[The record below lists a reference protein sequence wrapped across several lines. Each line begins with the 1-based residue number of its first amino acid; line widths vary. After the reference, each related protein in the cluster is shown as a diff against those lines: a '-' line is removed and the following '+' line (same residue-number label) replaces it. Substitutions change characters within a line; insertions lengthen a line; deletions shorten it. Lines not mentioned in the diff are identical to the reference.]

1 MEPVS
6 LTRWLVTAR
15 RKASSFTSGP
25 RSPESVIK
33 NSVGI
38 GMNPRL
44 IGVAGPLEGS
54 LCVLPEG
61 ELSIGRDAA
70 NQLSAG
76 DGSLS
81 RRHCVVRREGAKC
94 SVRDAGSRNGTRVNG
109 VPVDE
114 QQLMHGDQL
123 SVGSSVLMFLSEAES
138 TASWTNQVL
147 FEDTAELDGLAIQF
161 RKEKQVAR
169 RPEEIL
175 AGLPG
180 TPELTRYLQ
189 SLLKI
194 ATGIGG
200 IRDRESLQWQLLG
213 FLFDVLPAERGAV
226 LYFDK
231 TGEVESTAAWDRLR
245 GPEHAV
251 PISESLVRRVYAEK
265 SGLVAGDAA
274 VERSAEQGVGE
285 IPRARSVLCA
295 PMMIFG
301 ELLGAIYLERSGL
314 EGPFDD
320 AHLQVITAVG
330 SIAALALENLR
341 HWERLKEENQ
351 TLKAEVNLQHNM
363 VGISARMKEV
373 FEFVRRVAA
382 TDATVLIEG
391 ESGTGK
397 ELVARAIHHNSGRAE
412 NPFVAINCAAIAE
425 NLLESEL
432 FGHEKGSFTGA
443 SAQKK
448 GKIEMAEGGTLFL
461 DEVSELAPEL
471 QAKLL
476 RVLQERE
483 FERVG
488 GTRAIPLDTRL
499 IAATNK
505 KLSAAIEAGEFRK
518 DLYYRLNVVT
528 LTMPALRD
536 RVEDIPQLAEHFLS
550 KASRKCKTKMKQLS
564 EEAMACLVKYDWP
577 GNVRELENAIERAV
591 VLGSGNVVLPDDLP
605 EAVLEVGLTSPDGPA
620 KYYRSVKEMK
630 RQMIVQALQQA
641 HGSYLEAAKALG
653 IHPNS
658 LLRLMRNL
666 NVKASTK
673 AGQLP

>member
-1 MEPVS
+1 
-6 LTRWLVTAR
+6 
-15 RKASSFTSGP
+15 
-25 RSPESVIK
+25 
-33 NSVGI
+33 
-38 GMNPRL
+38 MNPRL

-61 ELSIGRDAA
+61 EVSIGRDSA
-70 NQLSAG
+70 NQLWAA

-81 RRHCVVRREGAKC
+81 RRHCAVRREGAKC
-94 SVRDAGSRNGTRVNG
+94 IVRDVGSRNGTLVNG
-109 VPVDE
+109 VPVEE
-114 QQLMHGDQL
+114 QQLEHGDQL
-123 SVGSSVLMFLSEAES
+123 SVGSSLLMFLSEAES
-138 TASWTNQVL
+138 AASGTNQVL
-147 FEDTAELDGLAIQF
+147 FEDTADLEALGIRLRQGENAP
-161 RKEKQVAR
+161 R
-169 RPEEIL
+169 RPEEIF
-175 AGLPG
+175 AELPA

-231 TGEVESTAAWDRLR
+231 TGEVESTAAWDRVR

-251 PISESLVRRVYAEK
+251 RVSESLVRRVYAEK
-265 SGLVAGDAA
+265 AGLVAGNALG
-274 VERSAEQGVGE
+274 EQGEKEGQDE
-285 IPRARSVLCA
+285 SPARSVLCV
-295 PMMIFG
+295 PITISG
-301 ELLGAIYLERSGL
+301 DVLGVIYLEGGRPGW
-314 EGPFDD
+314 PFDET
-320 AHLQVITAVG
+320 HLQVMTAVG
-330 SIAALALENLR
+330 SIAALALGNLR
-341 HWERLKEENQ
+341 HWERLREENQ
-351 TLKAEVNLQHNM
+351 ALRAVVNLEHNM
-363 VGISARMKEV
+363 VGTSARMKEV
-373 FEFVRRVAA
+373 FEFVRRVAR

-397 ELVARAIHHNSGRAE
+397 ELVARAVHRNSARAE
-412 NPFVAINCAAIAE
+412 NPFVAINCAAIVE

-432 FGHEKGSFTGA
+432 FGHEKGAFTGA
-443 SAQKK
+443 AGQKK
-448 GKIEMAEGGTLFL
+448 GRIEMAESGTLFL

-488 GTRAIPLDTRL
+488 GTRAIPLDIRV

-505 KLSAAIEAGEFRK
+505 KLLTAIEAGEFRK

-536 RVEDIPQLAEHFLS
+536 RIDDIPQLAQYFLS
-550 KASRKCKTKMKQLS
+550 KASRKCKTRIKELS
-564 EEAMACLVKYDWP
+564 DEAKACLVKYDWP

-591 VLGSGNVVLPDDLP
+591 VLGSGNVVLPEDLP
-605 EAVLEVGLTSPDGPA
+605 ETVLEGGWASADEPA
-620 KYYRSVKEMK
+620 KYHRSVKEMK
-630 RQMIVQALQQA
+630 RHTITQALQQA
-641 HGSYLEAAKALG
+641 HGSYLEAAKTLG

-666 NVKASTK
+666 SVKASVSK
-673 AGQLP
+673 E

>member
-1 MEPVS
+1 M
-6 LTRWLVTAR
+6 
-15 RKASSFTSGP
+15 
-25 RSPESVIK
+25 
-33 NSVGI
+33 
-38 GMNPRL
+38 
-44 IGVAGPLEGS
+44 
-54 LCVLPEG
+54 
-61 ELSIGRDAA
+61 
-70 NQLSAG
+70 
-76 DGSLS
+76 
-81 RRHCVVRREGAKC
+81 
-94 SVRDAGSRNGTRVNG
+94 
-109 VPVDE
+109 
-114 QQLMHGDQL
+114 
-123 SVGSSVLMFLSEAES
+123 
-138 TASWTNQVL
+138 
-147 FEDTAELDGLAIQF
+147 
-161 RKEKQVAR
+161 
-169 RPEEIL
+169 
-175 AGLPG
+175 
-180 TPELTRYLQ
+180 
-189 SLLKI
+189 
-194 ATGIGG
+194 
-200 IRDRESLQWQLLG
+200 
-213 FLFDVLPAERGAV
+213 
-226 LYFDK
+226 
-231 TGEVESTAAWDRLR
+231 
-245 GPEHAV
+245 
-251 PISESLVRRVYAEK
+251 
-265 SGLVAGDAA
+265 
-274 VERSAEQGVGE
+274 
-285 IPRARSVLCA
+285 
-295 PMMIFG
+295 
-301 ELLGAIYLERSGL
+301 
-314 EGPFDD
+314 
-320 AHLQVITAVG
+320 
-330 SIAALALENLR
+330 
-341 HWERLKEENQ
+341 
-351 TLKAEVNLQHNM
+351 
-363 VGISARMKEV
+363 
-373 FEFVRRVAA
+373 
-382 TDATVLIEG
+382 
-391 ESGTGK
+391 
-397 ELVARAIHHNSGRAE
+397 
-412 NPFVAINCAAIAE
+412 AINCAAIAE

-528 LTMPALRD
+528 LTMPPLRD

-605 EAVLEVGLTSPDGPA
+605 ETVLEFGWTSPDGPA

-630 RQMIVQALQQA
+630 RQMILQALQQA

>member
-1 MEPVS
+1 M
-6 LTRWLVTAR
+6 
-15 RKASSFTSGP
+15 
-25 RSPESVIK
+25 
-33 NSVGI
+33 
-38 GMNPRL
+38 
-44 IGVAGPLEGS
+44 
-54 LCVLPEG
+54 CVLPEG
-61 ELSIGRDAA
+61 EVSIGRDAA
-70 NQLSAG
+70 NQLWAE

-94 SVRDAGSRNGTRVNG
+94 SVRDVGSRNGTRVNG

-114 QQLMHGDQL
+114 QQLEHWDQL
-123 SVGSSVLMFLSEAES
+123 SVGSSLLVFLETES
-138 TASWTNQVL
+138 AAAGTNQVL
-147 FEDTAELDGLAIQF
+147 FEDTAKFEGLAI
-161 RKEKQVAR
+161 RLRHETRTPR
-169 RPEEIL
+169 RPEEIF
-175 AGLPG
+175 AELPG
-180 TPELTRYLQ
+180 TPEPTRYLQ

-213 FLFDVLPAERGAV
+213 FLFDVVPAERGAV

-231 TGEVESTAAWDRLR
+231 TGEVESTAAWDRVR
-245 GPEHAV
+245 GPEHV
-251 PISESLVRRVYAEK
+251 VSVSEALVRRVYAEK
-265 SGLVAGDAA
+265 AGLVAGDMLGKPGLKEGA
-274 VERSAEQGVGE
+274 GE
-285 IPRARSVLCA
+285 ESRRRSVLCV
-295 PMMIFG
+295 PMMISG
-301 ELLGAIYLERSGL
+301 EALGAIYLETGVPEDL
-314 EGPFDD
+314 FNE
-320 AHLQVITAVG
+320 AHLQVMTAVG

-351 TLKAEVNLQHNM
+351 ALRAEVNLEYNM
-363 VGISARMKEV
+363 VGVSARMKEV

-382 TDATVLIEG
+382 TDATVLVEG

-397 ELVARAIHHNSGRAE
+397 ELVARAIHRNSKRAE

-432 FGHEKGSFTGA
+432 FGHEKGAFTGA
-443 SAQKK
+443 AAQKK
-448 GKIEMAEGGTLFL
+448 GRIEMAEGGTLFL

-505 KLSAAIEAGEFRK
+505 KLSEAIESGEFRK

-536 RVEDIPQLAEHFLS
+536 RTEDIPQLAEHFLS
-550 KASRKCKTKMKQLS
+550 KASRKCKTRMKSLS
-564 EEAMACLVKYDWP
+564 EEAKACLIKYDWP

-591 VLGSGNVVLPDDLP
+591 VLGSGNVVLPEDLP
-605 EAVLEVGLTSPDGPA
+605 ETILEAGVLSGGSA
-620 KYYRSVKEMK
+620 KYHRSMKETK
-630 RQMIVQALQQA
+630 RQMIAQALQHA
-641 HGSYLEAAKALG
+641 HGSYVDAAKSLG

-666 NVKASTK
+666 NVKASKK
-673 AGQLP
+673 ASSKDQ

>member
-15 RKASSFTSGP
+15 RKASSFSSGP

-38 GMNPRL
+38 GMTPGL

-54 LCVLPEG
+54 VCALPEG
-61 ELSIGRDAA
+61 EVSIGRDAA

-76 DGSLS
+76 DASLS
-81 RRHCVVRREGAKC
+81 RRHCVVTREGAKC

-147 FEDTAELDGLAIQF
+147 FEDTAELDGLAIRLRQD
-161 RKEKQVAR
+161 KKVAR
-169 RPEEIL
+169 RPEEIF
-175 AGLPG
+175 AGLPA

-213 FLFDVLPAERGAV
+213 FLFDVVPAERGAV

-231 TGEVESTAAWDRLR
+231 TGEVESTAAWDRVR

-251 PISESLVRRVYAEK
+251 SVSEALVRRVYAEK
-265 SGLVAGDAA
+265 AGLVAGDALGKRCLKEGA
-274 VERSAEQGVGE
+274 GE
-285 IPRARSVLCA
+285 ESRPRSVLCV
-295 PMMIFG
+295 PMMISG
-301 ELLGAIYLERSGL
+301 EALGAIYLETGVPEDL
-314 EGPFDD
+314 FDE
-320 AHLQVITAVG
+320 AHLQVMTAVG

-351 TLKAEVNLQHNM
+351 ALRAEVNLEYNM
-363 VGISARMKEV
+363 VGVSARMKEV

-382 TDATVLIEG
+382 TDATVLVEG

-397 ELVARAIHHNSGRAE
+397 ELVARAIHRNSKRAE
-412 NPFVAINCAAIAE
+412 NPFVAINCAAVAE

-432 FGHEKGSFTGA
+432 FGYEKGAFTGA
-443 SAQKK
+443 AAQKK
-448 GKIEMAEGGTLFL
+448 GRIEMAEGGTLFL
-461 DEVSELAPEL
+461 DEVSELATEL

-488 GTRAIPLDTRL
+488 GTRA
-499 IAATNK
+499 
-505 KLSAAIEAGEFRK
+505 
-518 DLYYRLNVVT
+518 
-528 LTMPALRD
+528 
-536 RVEDIPQLAEHFLS
+536 
-550 KASRKCKTKMKQLS
+550 
-564 EEAMACLVKYDWP
+564 
-577 GNVRELENAIERAV
+577 
-591 VLGSGNVVLPDDLP
+591 
-605 EAVLEVGLTSPDGPA
+605 
-620 KYYRSVKEMK
+620 
-630 RQMIVQALQQA
+630 
-641 HGSYLEAAKALG
+641 
-653 IHPNS
+653 
-658 LLRLMRNL
+658 
-666 NVKASTK
+666 
-673 AGQLP
+673 